1 MPGMGEVERR
11 RVAQSGGRQ
20 IGGVKGR
27 SRHYVMRPLGG
38 ARLGV
43 ECGRDLTARWRS
55 GSRYVLRQI
64 ENGVD

>member
-27 SRHYVMRPLGG
+27 SRHYVMRPLGERGWEWNAG
-38 ARLGV
+38 AILPPDGALDRAM
-43 ECGRDLTARWRS
+43 CS
-55 GSRYVLRQI
+55 G
-64 ENGVD
+64 N